1 MTQGSPTGSLGQEA
15 GEEFWHLRLYV
26 ADGSPKSIKALANLK
41 RMCEEHLQ
49 SRYEIEVIDLVE
61 DPSRAKGDEIAAL
74 PTLVRRLPEP
84 IRRVI
89 GDLSN
94 SDSVLI
100 GLRMGPNHG

>member
-1 MTQGSPTGSLGQEA
+1 MTQGSTTGAAGPEA

-41 RMCEEHLQ
+41 RMCEEHLE

-61 DPSRAKGDEIAAL
+61 DPSRAKVDEITAL
-74 PTLVRRLPEP
+74 PTLVRRLPAP

-89 GDLSN
+89 GDLSD

-100 GLRMGPNHG
+100 GLRMGPNDG